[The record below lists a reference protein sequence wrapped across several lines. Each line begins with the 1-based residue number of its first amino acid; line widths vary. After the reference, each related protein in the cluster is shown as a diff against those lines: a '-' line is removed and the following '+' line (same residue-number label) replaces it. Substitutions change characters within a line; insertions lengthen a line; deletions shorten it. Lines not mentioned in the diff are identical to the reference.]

1 MVSVCDLCEIKARV
15 PYRGKKYL
23 LNVYCVLSI
32 AILCFMSMT
41 IHEHVFVLNLR
52 ELGITLFTNKKTE
65 AW

>member
-1 MVSVCDLCEIKARV
+1 MVSICDLCEIKARV

-41 IHEHVFVLNLR
+41 IFVLNLR
-52 ELGITLFTNKKTE
+52 ELGIILFTNKKTE
-65 AW
+65 AWWDK